1 MYIENNKIRLDRID
15 ERLKEQEQKLKNLL
29 VEKELMCQL
38 EDELNNSIRDLQ
50 ETQRIAGFVSDSK
63 KTWKVK

>member
-50 ETQRIAGFVSDSK
+50 ETQRITGFVSDSK